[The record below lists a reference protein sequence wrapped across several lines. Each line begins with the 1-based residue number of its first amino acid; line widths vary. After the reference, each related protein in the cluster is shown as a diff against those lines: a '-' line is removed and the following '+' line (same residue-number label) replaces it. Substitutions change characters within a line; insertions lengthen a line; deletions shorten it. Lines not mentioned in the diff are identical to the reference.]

1 MNVGIVGGGWIAQ
14 SIVDAVSIHG
24 ADIVGLCEPDPAR
37 RERWASRGY
46 STYESMVDLL
56 ASTGPEVVFLL
67 TPTSTH
73 AALTIQA
80 LDAGVDVVVEK
91 PLATSS
97 VEAREIV
104 ARAAGLRRHV
114 LVEES
119 YPWMPSH
126 RAALAAISEGRVGR
140 VTTIVH
146 SFHGWQPRPERAAA
160 VAAANTTGWRTT
172 GGYPWLADHI
182 VHLFALSKRL
192 TGAERVTDP
201 RALGG
206 PTEDEL
212 RGATWR
218 CGQSEVLW
226 VRATRG
232 LEGVLGSARGLHTR
246 VIGTDGYLDVLGEGS
261 SWGDGGPRDA
271 LRFGDGTT
279 LAVDDLPDLL
289 WDSDVGYYPS
299 AHRAT
304 VAAALGFL
312 AGEAT
317 QPYLASDAADDIEG
331 TEALI
336 RSAQSQR

>member
-24 ADIVGLCEPDPAR
+24 ANIVGLCEPDPAR
-37 RERWASRGY
+37 REHWASRGY
-46 STYESMVDLL
+46 NTYESTVDLL
-56 ASTGPEVVFLL
+56 AATGPDVVFLL

-80 LDAGVDVVVEK
+80 LDAGADVVVEK
-91 PLATSS
+91 PLAASS
-97 VEAREIV
+97 IEATRIVEH
-104 ARAAGLRRHV
+104 AAGLRRHV

-119 YPWMPSH
+119 YLWMPSH
-126 RAALAAISEGRVGR
+126 SAALAAIAEGRVGS

-146 SFHGWQPRPERAAA
+146 TFHGWQPRPERAAA
-160 VAAANTTGWRTT
+160 VAAANTTGWRTS

-192 TGAERVTDP
+192 AGAKQVIEP

-206 PTEDEL
+206 PAEDDL

-218 CGQSEVLW
+218 CGQCEVLW

-246 VIGTDGYLDVLGEGS
+246 VIGTDGYVDVLGEGG
-261 SWGDGGPRDA
+261 SWGDRGPRDA
-271 LRFGDGTT
+271 LRFGDSTT

-289 WDSDVGYYPS
+289 WDADVGYYPS

-317 QPYLASDAADDIEG
+317 HPYLAVDAADDIEG
-331 TEALI
+331 TEALV
-336 RSAQSQR
+336 RSAQLRG